1 MSKYLI
7 FIVCSLAFWFPFSR
21 VDAQSPSKPGDAKSA
36 AGRPDYSSEAFIIEQ
51 DSTRITFEN
60 DGTSTRQST
69 ARIRIQSD
77 AGIQRYG
84 VLTFRYQDSTESVDI
99 SYVRVRKEDGSIV
112 STSSE
117 NVQDMASDITREAP
131 FYSDLREKH
140 VAVKGLG
147 VGDVLE
153 YQLQWRTTKP
163 LAPGQFWFAYN
174 FSEGA
179 IILQEQLQIG
189 VPRSRPVKWKSS
201 KLKPVITEEGATRF
215 FTWTSS
221 HLEAK
226 STEQEGKDKEQTQY
240 QASRGKLPAPEIQLS
255 SFQSWEE
262 VGRWYSS
269 LQQERIQPT
278 AEIHAKAA
286 GLTKG
291 SADDAAKLHAIYNY
305 VSSQFRYIGI
315 AFGIGR
321 YQPHSASDV
330 LNNQYGDCKDK
341 HTLFASLVD
350 AVGLKAY
357 PALISS
363 AHEIDSDVPSPSQFD
378 HVISAVPQGG
388 QFIWLDTTR
397 EVAPFAYLSNSL
409 RDKQALVMPE
419 DKAPILIMTPADPPL
434 KSLATFRIDAK
445 LDDTGTLQGKVD
457 RTVQGDDNEVAFRIA
472 FRRVPLPKW
481 KDLIQQISYL
491 SGFSGD
497 VSEVTAGSPEKTD
510 QPFHFAYSYTRKDYP
525 DWSDRRI
532 SSPLPPIIFQPIQE
546 KDAKRSLPIWLGSPS
561 EARLESHVELPKGY
575 APELPKNVDLKEDFA
590 EYHAAYSIKD
600 GVLETKRTF
609 LVKLQEVPVSRYE
622 AYKKFSK
629 AVQDDQTGYI
639 TLSSGK
645 SPAASYQ
652 DAIRD
657 LPTTDNP
664 GAARA
669 YDEARNALEKND
681 LQSVIASL
689 KRAIEIDPKFIR
701 ARLWLAEIYMFVRQS
716 EQALQTLRKAID
728 VDPQQTVSYKALGF
742 MLLALRKFDEAIPVW
757 QDLIKIAPNDSG
769 GPAGLGMSLFGLKR
783 YGDAASALETAVK
796 MNPQFADLQFQLGT
810 SLLRAGDEERAITAY
825 RKAIE
830 LDGSALMLNN
840 VGYELAEA
848 NKKLPIALEYAER
861 AVREKEEASQKVKLS
876 ELGIEDLGHT
886 RSLAAFWDT
895 LGWVHF
901 RMGNLDQ
908 AEKYLK
914 SAWELS
920 QDGTEADHLG
930 QVYERQGKRQ
940 SAARMY
946 RLALYRFPQQP
957 MREPGES
964 EKGTPGE
971 SEKTRARLEH
981 LFPGSSTTNLR
992 SNTEASTEVN
1002 RLRTIKLA
1010 RLISGTESAEFFVVF
1025 APDPKSSSLKIE
1037 DVKFISGSE
1046 KLKSAGTALMSA
1058 NFQVPFSTKGHARL
1072 LRRGILGCYQYSG
1085 CSLTLLN
1092 PGDVHSVD

>member
-1 MSKYLI
+1 MSKYLS
-7 FIVCSLAFWFPFSR
+7 FFVFSLAFWLPFNR
-21 VDAQSPSKPGDAKSA
+21 VDAQAPSKPADAKL
-36 AGRPDYSSEAFIIEQ
+36 AGGKPDFSSEAFVIEQ
-51 DSTRITFEN
+51 DSTRIIFEN
-60 DGTSTRQST
+60 DGTGTRQST

-84 VLTFRYQDSTESVDI
+84 VLTFRYQGSTESVDI
-99 SYVRVRKEDGSIV
+99 SYVRVRKQDGSIV

-140 VAVKGLG
+140 VAVRGLG

-153 YQLQWRTTKP
+153 YQLQWHTTKP

-189 VPRSRPVKWKSS
+189 VPRNRPVKWKSS

-226 STEQEGKDKEQTQY
+226 STEQEAKDTEQTQY
-240 QASRGKLPAPEIQLS
+240 QAARGKLPAPEIQLS

-269 LQQERIQPT
+269 LQQERVKPT
-278 AEIHAKAA
+278 EQIRSKAA
-286 GLTKG
+286 DLTKG

-305 VSSQFRYIGI
+305 VSTQFRYIGV

-321 YQPHSASDV
+321 YQPHSAGDV

-341 HTLFASLVD
+341 HTLLASLLD

-363 AHEIDSDVPSPSQFD
+363 GHEIDGDVPSPAQFD

-388 QFIWLDTTR
+388 YFVWLDTTR
-397 EVAPFAYLSNSL
+397 EVAPFAYLSNAL

-419 DKAPILIMTPADPPL
+419 DKAPTLIMTPADPPL
-434 KSLATFRIDAK
+434 KPLVTFRIDAK
-445 LDDTGTLQGKVD
+445 LNDTGTLQGKVD

-481 KDLIQQISYL
+481 KDLIQVISYG
-491 SGFSGD
+491 SGFNGD

-510 QPFHFAYSYTRKDYP
+510 EPFHFAYSYTRKDYS

-590 EYHAAYSIKD
+590 EYHAAYAIKD

-609 LVKLQEVPVSRYE
+609 LVRLQEVPVSRYE

-629 AVQDDQTGYI
+629 AVDDEQSGYI
-639 TLSSGK
+639 TLSTGK
-645 SPAASYQ
+645 SPPTSYQ
-652 DAIRD
+652 DAIWK
-657 LPTTDNP
+657 LPYSDNP
-664 GAARA
+664 EAARA
-669 YDEARNALEKND
+669 YDEARNAYERRD
-681 LQSVIASL
+681 LQGEIASL
-689 KRAIEIDPKFIR
+689 KRAVEIDPKFTR
-701 ARLWLAEIYMFVRQS
+701 AWLWLGEIYMFAKQP
-716 EQALQTLRKAID
+716 EKALKAYRKAIE
-728 VDPQQTVSYKALGF
+728 VDPQEAVSYKALGF
-742 MLLALRKFDEAIPVW
+742 MLLGMRRFDEAIPVW
-757 QDLIKIAPNDSG
+757 QELIRIAPNDSG

-783 YGDAASALETAVK
+783 YGEAASALESAVK
-796 MNPQFADLQFQLGT
+796 LNPQFAGLQFQLGAA
-810 SLLRAGDEERAITAY
+810 LLRAGEEGKALAAY
-825 RKAIE
+825 QKAIE
-830 LDGSALMLNN
+830 LDSTPWMFNN
-840 VGYELAEA
+840 VGYDLADA
-848 NKKLPIALEYAER
+848 NKKLPTALEYVEK
-861 AVREKEEASQKVKLS
+861 AVREEEEASQKVKLS
-876 ELGIEDLGHT
+876 ELDIEDLGHT
-886 RSLAAFWDT
+886 SSLAAFWDS

-920 QDGTEADHLG
+920 QDGIEAAHLG
-930 QVYERQGKRQ
+930 QVYERQGKKQ
-940 SAARMY
+940 AAARMY
-946 RLALYRFPQQP
+946 RLALYRLAQQP
-957 MREPGES
+957 SRDTTE
-964 EKGTPGE
+964 T
-971 SEKTRARLEH
+971 EKTRARLQH
-981 LFPGSSTTNLR
+981 LFPGSETTDLR
-992 SNTEASTEVN
+992 SDNEASTEVN

-1025 APDPKSSSLKIE
+1025 APDLKSSSLKIE

-1058 NFQVPFSTKGHARL
+1058 NFQVPFSTSGHARL

-1092 PGDVHSVD
+1092 PADVHSVN

>member
-1 MSKYLI
+1 MSKYLSC
-7 FIVCSLAFWFPFSR
+7 FVLSVAFWFPFSR
-21 VDAQSPSKPGDAKSA
+21 ADAQGPSKPADAKLA
-36 AGRPDYSSEAFIIEQ
+36 AGKPDYSSEAFVIEQ
-51 DSTRITFEN
+51 DSTRIIFEN
-60 DGTSTRQST
+60 EGTSTRQST
-69 ARIRIQSD
+69 ARIRIQAD

-84 VLTFRYQDSTESVDI
+84 VLTFRYQDLTESVDI
-99 SYVRVRKEDGSIV
+99 SYVRVRKPDGSMV
-112 STSSE
+112 ATSSE
-117 NVQDMASDITREAP
+117 NVQDMAADITREAP

-140 VAVKGLG
+140 VAVRGLG

-153 YQLQWRTTKP
+153 YQSQWHTTKP

-174 FSEGA
+174 FSENA

-189 VPRSRPVKWKSS
+189 VPRNRPVKWKSS
-201 KLKPVITEEGATRF
+201 NLKPTITEEGATRF

-221 HLEAK
+221 HLETK
-226 STEQEGKDKEQTQY
+226 STDQEEKDKEQSLY
-240 QASRGKLPAPEIQLS
+240 QAARGKLPVPEIQLS

-262 VGRWYSS
+262 VGSWYSS
-269 LQQERIQPT
+269 LQQERVKPT
-278 AEIHAKAA
+278 AEIRAKAA
-286 GLTKG
+286 ELTKG

-305 VSSQFRYIGI
+305 VSTQFRYIGI

-321 YQPHSASDV
+321 YQPHSAGDV

-341 HTLFASLVD
+341 HTLFASLL
-350 AVGLKAY
+350 AAAGLKAY
-357 PALISS
+357 PALIAS

-575 APELPKNVDLKEDFA
+575 APELPQNVDLKEDFA

-600 GVLETKRTF
+600 GALETKRTF

-629 AVQDDQTGYI
+629 VVQDDQTGYI

-645 SPAASYQ
+645 SSPTAYQ
-652 DAIRD
+652 DAIWK
-657 LPTTDNP
+657 LPYSDNP
-664 GAARA
+664 EAVRA
-669 YDEARNALEKND
+669 YDDARNGYERHD
-681 LQSVIASL
+681 LQGEIASL
-689 KRAIEIDPKFIR
+689 KHAVEIDPKFTR
-701 ARLWLAEIYMFVRQS
+701 AWLWLGEIYLFAQQPDKAV
-716 EQALQTLRKAID
+716 QAYRKAID
-728 VDPQQTVSYKALGF
+728 VDPQEAVSHKALGYA
-742 MLLALRKFDEAIPVW
+742 LLGMRKFDEAIPVW

-769 GPAGLGMSLFGLKR
+769 GPAGLGLSLFGLKR
-783 YGDAASALETAVK
+783 YGDAASALEGAVK
-796 MNPQFADLQFQLGT
+796 LNPQSASLQFQLG
-810 SLLRAGDEERAITAY
+810 SALLRAGKEDKALAAY
-825 RKAIE
+825 QKAIE
-830 LDGSALMLNN
+830 LDSSPSMFNGA
-840 VGYELAEA
+840 GYELANA
-848 NKKLPIALEYAER
+848 NKELRVALEYAEK
-861 AVREKEEASQKVKLS
+861 AVREEEGASQKVKLS

-901 RMGNLDQ
+901 RMGNLDK
-908 AEKYLK
+908 AERYLK

-920 QDGTEADHLG
+920 QDGIEAAHLG
-930 QVYERQGKRQ
+930 QLYEGQGKKQ

-957 MREPGES
+957 NTEAEEP
-964 EKGTPGE
+964 
-971 SEKTRARLEH
+971 EKTRVRLQH
-981 LFPGSSTTNLR
+981 LFPSSSTDLHGD
-992 SNTEASTEVN
+992 TEASSEVN

-1010 RLISGTESAEFFVVF
+1010 RLIPGTESAEFFVVF
-1025 APDPKSSSLKIE
+1025 ALDPKSSSLKIE

-1058 NFQVPFSTKGHARL
+1058 NFQVPFSTGGNARI

-1085 CSLTLLN
+1085 CSLTLLS
-1092 PGDVHSVD
+1092 PADVHSVN